1 MSGVGALVLETA
13 ADQAVVAAVSE
24 AREEDLES
32 GTIRS
37 RTASRDATLRND
49 YFKGRAATMLTIYQ
63 GVAGVAAVAG
73 VVALIAGVL
82 LKDPYILSMGVGL
95 IILGGGGAIL
105 AGKYRDL
112 KSQNQIFD
120 DMLAEN
126 SRLKGQV
133 VFFESQNKNLE
144 QSNVQLKGQVG
155 ELSNKLV
162 TLQQTVLRFD
172 QENDELRQSNEQLS
186 QQILDLSEKVRDLLE
201 SVRKFNEEN
210 AELKNSNSALK
221 GHVSDLETMKGK
233 FEVSVGELVKNEQA
247 FRMMKE
253 RFELLQTQFSTA
265 QEKEIAHDLERQKID
280 LVRQDREEQM
290 LLREE
295 EGIRQ
300 LQLLAQKDEILL
312 AQEAEIV
319 KGMQVLQEKEII
331 LKQQEEKIVQSLQA
345 FAVERADLMRLRQL
359 ISNLRQQHPQVIAQ
373 VEGELVVFVDI
384 PTDPR
389 SC

>member
-1 MSGVGALVLETA
+1 MNGLNGLVLEVA
-13 ADQAVVAAVSE
+13 SDQVASAAVGTNNNN
-24 AREEDLES
+24 DLES
-32 GTIRS
+32 GSIQARK
-37 RTASRDATLRND
+37 ASREVQSNRE
-49 YFKGRAATMLTIYQ
+49 YFKDRAATMITIYQ
-63 GVAGVAAVAG
+63 GVSGIAGVAG
-73 VVALIAGVL
+73 VIALIAGVL

-95 IILGGGGAIL
+95 IFLGGGGAIL

-112 KSQNQIFD
+112 KSHNQIFD

-186 QQILDLSEKVRDLLE
+186 GQILDLSEKVRELLE
-201 SVRKFNEEN
+201 SVRKFNDEN

-253 RFELLQTQFSTA
+253 RFEVLQTQFSTA

-290 LLREE
+290 LIREE

-319 KGMQVLQEKEII
+319 KGMQMLQEKEVI
-331 LKQQEEKIVQSLQA
+331 LKQQEERIVQSLQS
-345 FAVERADLMRLRQL
+345 FAVERADLIRLRQL

-389 SC
+389 SY

>member
-1 MSGVGALVLETA
+1 MSSLSALALESASNQAVGA
-13 ADQAVVAAVSE
+13 VAGE
-24 AREEDLES
+24 IINDDLEN
-32 GTIRS
+32 GQVQS
-37 RTASRDATLRND
+37 RIGSREVAPRRE
-49 YFKGRAATMLTIYQ
+49 YFKDRAATMITIYQ
-63 GVAGVAAVAG
+63 GVSGVAGIAG

-82 LKDPYILSMGVGL
+82 LKDPYILSMGIGL
-95 IILGGGGAIL
+95 IFIGGGGAVI

-112 KSQNQIFD
+112 KSHNQIFD

-172 QENDELRQSNEQLS
+172 QENDELRQSNQQLS
-186 QQILDLSEKVRDLLE
+186 EQILDLSTKVRELLE

-247 FRMMKE
+247 FRMMRE
-253 RFELLQTQFSTA
+253 RFELLQTQFSSA
-265 QEKEIAHDLERQKID
+265 QEKEIAHDLERQKVD
-280 LVRQDREEQM
+280 SVRQDREEQM

-319 KGMQVLQEKEII
+319 KGMQMLQEKEVI
-331 LKQQEEKIVQSLQA
+331 LKQQEERIVQSLQS
-345 FAVERADLMRLRQL
+345 FAVERGDLVRLRQL
-359 ISNLRQQHPQVIAQ
+359 ISNLRQRYPEAIAQ
-373 VEGELVVFVDI
+373 VEAELVVFVDI